1 MRVRPW
7 PSRPFK
13 LRNVAIVGW
22 CLLAAA
28 LVQPS
33 RQLGAPLDG
42 TANRTTQTAPKLA
55 NQRPSKAQQARAVA
69 AYGKLP
75 LGFEANQGQTNSRV
89 RFLSRGSGYLLFL
102 TPDEAVL
109 ALESEQPQLS
119 GRTSK
124 LPQPGRETAKPKPP
138 AMLRMQLVGSNA
150 QAGMVGTDLLPGKSN
165 YFLSNDPSQWRTN
178 VPNYRRVAEHAVY
191 PGIDLVY
198 YGTQSQLEYDF
209 VVAPGADP
217 HAIRLAV
224 QGAKKLRIDSQGNL
238 IATVGKG
245 EVSFQRPV
253 AYQEDSHANR
263 QPVSAQFSIKGGR
276 NVEFKVGKHDPS
288 RSLVIDPTLA
298 YSTYVGGSLIDGA
311 NAIAV
316 APDDSAFITGE
327 TYSSDFP
334 VVDALVPK
342 NAGGEVAFVSKVSP
356 DGSALLY
363 STYLG
368 CNQTIGHGIAVDS
381 LAEAYVTG
389 ETTCAKFPST
399 EGVPQALC
407 GADGECG
414 ASWNPQ
420 GFIVYN
426 GWVVKLNVEGTAL
439 IYATFLGDYSMCAGR
454 GIAVDEAQQA
464 YVTGDISANVMETV
478 PLVPPETP
486 PPIFCNYKAFQPFPG
501 GSGGNPY
508 VGIGTDA
515 FLVKL
520 DAAGSEFL
528 YCTYIGGSDED
539 VGYGIAVDTSA
550 NASVTGVTYSTDFP
564 TGGGALQT
572 AYAGAGDAFLT
583 KVNTNAAGTS
593 SLVFSTFIGGSGLD
607 QGNGVAV
614 DATGN
619 AYVAGLTTSRAS
631 TLLLTHPSG
640 AYQSDCALDS
650 LGVCE
655 GDAFVAKFALS
666 GSPALSYF
674 TYLGGSLADSANG
687 IALDSS
693 DNAYVTGSTVSTDFP
708 IAGTVFQ
715 PTFGG
720 GNADAFVTE
729 LNPTGS
735 ALLYS
740 TYLGGTATDIGN
752 GIAVDAGNPAGAYV
766 AGQTC
771 SFDFPL
777 ANPLQPNYGGNCD
790 AFVSKLSFL
799 EGIALNPAGLLFPTL
814 SLGTTSEVQTVTLT
828 NGDNTLT
835 INSIKITG
843 TAAGDF
849 AETNNCPS
857 TLPPGAQCMLNVT
870 FTPTALGIRKASIEI
885 SDSALGSP
893 QYISL
898 TGSTST
904 VGILPASVAFAS
916 QPVGVASAAQPVT
929 VTNVG
934 NTVLTISA
942 VSTSGA
948 FTETNDCTAAP
959 LQPTANCVINVAFN
973 PIAPGPNVG
982 ALTVTDT
989 APGSPQVVLLTGA
1002 GVAAPVAS
1010 LSSTTLTFASTT
1022 VAATSPAQ
1030 AITITNTGGAGL
1042 TISSVT
1048 TTGNFAQTNNCP
1060 ASLVGGASCSVN
1072 VTFTPTAP
1080 GNLYGTVVIADNAA
1094 NSPQTV
1100 TLSGVGAAAP
1110 VVSLS
1115 STSLTFTSQAIGS
1128 TSAPQTITVT
1138 NTGTAALTIS
1148 GITVTGDF
1156 AQLNTCGTGLAPT
1169 ASCAINVTFTPTATG
1184 SRTGLLTI
1192 TDNAAGSPQVINLG
1206 GGGADFAVSVAP
1218 GSTSVIAGGAATYT
1232 ITVTPSFGFNA
1243 KVNLGCSGAPRNA
1256 TCSISPSSVTPD
1268 GTNPISATVTVA
1280 TTARTLAPPR
1290 SGPNLNLP
1298 RLLTQFRFT
1307 WFMGLLFILTLL
1319 ASQAMARRRGLLLRL
1334 ALVMGL
1340 VLLWAACGTGGTQT
1354 NVGDGTPAG
1363 SYQLTLSGTAGSP
1376 AISHATTVTLS
1387 VQ

>member
-1 MRVRPW
+1 
-7 PSRPFK
+7 
-13 LRNVAIVGW
+13 
-22 CLLAAA
+22 
-28 LVQPS
+28 
-33 RQLGAPLDG
+33 
-42 TANRTTQTAPKLA
+42 
-55 NQRPSKAQQARAVA
+55 
-69 AYGKLP
+69 
-75 LGFEANQGQTNSRV
+75 
-89 RFLSRGSGYLLFL
+89 
-102 TPDEAVL
+102 
-109 ALESEQPQLS
+109 
-119 GRTSK
+119 
-124 LPQPGRETAKPKPP
+124 
-138 AMLRMQLVGSNA
+138 
-150 QAGMVGTDLLPGKSN
+150 
-165 YFLSNDPSQWRTN
+165 
-178 VPNYRRVAEHAVY
+178 VAEHAVY

-253 AYQEDSHANR
+253 AYQEDSHATR
-263 QPVSAQFSIKGGR
+263 LPVSARFLIKGGR

-311 NAIAV
+311 NGIAV

-334 VVDALVPK
+334 VVDAIFPK
-342 NAGGEVAFVSKVSP
+342 NSAGSEVAFVSKISP

-368 CNQTIGHGIAVDS
+368 CNTTIGYGIAVDS

-389 ETTCAKFPST
+389 TTDCPGFPTT
-399 EGVPQALC
+399 EGTPQPLC
-407 GADGECG
+407 ADDGKCG
-414 ASWNPQ
+414 STWNPQ
-420 GFIVYN
+420 GYIVYN
-426 GWVVKLNVEGTAL
+426 AFVTKLNVEGTAL
-439 IYATFLGDYSMCAGR
+439 VYSTFVGDYSMCAGR
-454 GIAVDEAQQA
+454 GIAVDEAQNA
-464 YVTGDISANVMETV
+464 YVTGDIGENIMETV

-486 PPIFCNYKAFQPFPG
+486 PPLFCNYKAFQPFFG

-520 DAAGSEFL
+520 DSAGSEFL

-539 VGYGIAVDTSA
+539 VGYGLAVDTAA
-550 NASVTGVTYSTDFP
+550 NATVTGVTYSSDFP

-583 KVNTNAAGTS
+583 KVNTNTNGAS
-593 SLVFSTFIGGSGLD
+593 SLLFSTYIGGSGLD

-614 DATGN
+614 DTTGN

-631 TLLLTHPSG
+631 TLRFTPPSG
-640 AYQSDCALDS
+640 AYQADCALDS

-655 GDAFVAKFALS
+655 GDAFVAKFAL
-666 GSPALSYF
+666 GGTPTLSYF

-708 IAGTVFQ
+708 TAGGGFQ
-715 PTFGG
+715 TIYGG
-720 GNADAFVTE
+720 GNADAFITE
-729 LNPTGS
+729 LNPNGTDVV
-735 ALLYS
+735 YS
-740 TYLGGTATDIGN
+740 TYLGGSATDIGN
-752 GIAVDAGNPAGAYV
+752 GIGVNPSDTASCVQLPTGLACSAYV

-790 AFVSKLSFL
+790 AFVSKASALV
-799 EGIALNPAGLLFPTL
+799 GIALNPAGLLFPTQ
-814 SLGTTSEVQTVTLT
+814 SQGTTSQVETVTLT
-828 NGDNTLT
+828 NGDATLT
-835 INSIKITG
+835 IDSITITG
-843 TAAGDF
+843 AAAGDF

-857 TLPPGAQCMLNVT
+857 TVQPNGQCTINVT
-870 FTPTALGIRKASIEI
+870 FTPTTLGIRKASIEI
-885 SDSALGSP
+885 TDSALGSP
-893 QYISL
+893 QFISL

-904 VGILPASVAFAS
+904 VGILPAAVAFGS
-916 QPVGVASAAQPVT
+916 QAVGVASAVQPVT
-929 VTNVG
+929 VTNIG
-934 NTVLTISA
+934 NTVMTISA
-942 VSTSGA
+942 VATSGA
-948 FTETNDCTAAP
+948 FTQTNDCTAAP
-959 LQPTANCVINVAFN
+959 LEPTTNCVVNVGFN
-973 PIAPGPNVG
+973 PIAPGPDIG
-982 ALTVTDT
+982 ALTITDN

-1010 LSSTTLTFASTT
+1010 LSSTTLTFPTTT

-1060 ASLVGGASCSVN
+1060 ASLVGGTSCSVN

-1080 GNLYGTVVIADNAA
+1080 GNLYGTVTITDNAG

-1128 TSAPQTITVT
+1128 TSAPQTITMT